1 MIVIDRLKS
10 PKQGI
15 SSMFVL
21 NTEGKQRVDSK
32 LLNDQELEY
41 INREYSDNNRTFFAF
56 DKLSHWEIVA
66 VVENKD
72 AEYKTIESLRRLG
85 GKVLDF
91 CDKEYIKQLQLIT
104 SIPKSHI
111 MGFIEG
117 MLLSSYTFDA
127 YKTDP
132 QKCIHPF
139 DKLSVISQEIESSD
153 IESLLIVAR
162 AVEKCKDLVNEP
174 YCSLNAEG
182 LASAFVNMSHE
193 AGIEVEVWHKDKI
206 EAEKMGGL
214 LAVNKGSVDPP
225 TFTIM
230 KYMPKDAVNSRP
242 LVLFANGL
250 VDETGGGGGRDG
262 D

>member
-85 GKVLDF
+85 GKVLD
-91 CDKEYIKQLQLIT
+91 L
-104 SIPKSHI
+104 
-111 MGFIEG
+111 
-117 MLLSSYTFDA
+117 
-127 YKTDP
+127 
-132 QKCIHPF
+132 
-139 DKLSVISQEIESSD
+139 
-153 IESLLIVAR
+153 
-162 AVEKCKDLVNEP
+162 
-174 YCSLNAEG
+174 
-182 LASAFVNMSHE
+182 
-193 AGIEVEVWHKDKI
+193 
-206 EAEKMGGL
+206 
-214 LAVNKGSVDPP
+214 
-225 TFTIM
+225 
-230 KYMPKDAVNSRP
+230 
-242 LVLFANGL
+242 
-250 VDETGGGGGRDG
+250 
-262 D
+262 